1 MLIPPEANLY
11 PPFYIMSKR
20 YSKAVTSVCAA
31 AIFFLLLRTVNR
43 AFNHEPL
50 LRIGPLHGADL
61 WGKVLETGESRWRS
75 IQTRMSPDP
84 GSPPPFDNTNG
95 ESIFHSGKYLAI
107 YLGPPGQPEVNRK
120 GGGSAFQKFVA
131 HLPLNQASEIPLTE
145 TYFDVGIRRDPY
157 DRNME
162 DYQLGIRNTGEPHG
176 ILIVRSLHRGR
187 DPKLT
192 VSDAMFYSWREFA
205 TKLVGPGHSWRPIS
219 NLRYVIFDTIKV
231 RETVEVIEQAYS
243 KFNYLQKANSDLPIL
258 MGEFHHWLYKSK
270 EREMMLAMLGTPN
283 VASMARMLGDHFNE
297 LGHKCIIG
305 LATERID
312 EKWFLGAL
320 IGNEFGGE
328 CLDREVPD
336 VVKGD
341 RYIQEYKEEQAR
353 KEEVARQEAETE
365 EEEKAWK
372 EANEGLKKGKTRKP
386 LSETHPKE
394 EEGSGET
401 QGADG
406 VFISDRKPPTKEELA
421 EELANKEKDKTKD
434 DEEDSNLLPGETN
447 DERQAKLQRS
457 FRKQV
462 DRNVK
467 DLKKGAVIAD

>member
-1 MLIPPEANLY
+1 MLTPREAYFY
-11 PPFYIMSKR
+11 PPFFIMSKR
-20 YSKAVTSVCAA
+20 YSKAITTICVA

-61 WGKVLETGESRWRS
+61 WSKVLETGESRWRF
-75 IQTRMSPDP
+75 IAMRMSPDP

-95 ESIFHSGKYLAI
+95 ESIFHGGKYLAI
-107 YLGPPGQPEVNRK
+107 YLGPPGQPAENRK
-120 GGGSAFQKFVA
+120 GGGSAFQRFAA
-131 HLPLNQASEIPLTE
+131 HLPRDHASEIPLTE

-157 DRNME
+157 DKNME
-162 DYQLGIRNTGEPHG
+162 DYQIAIRNTGEPHG
-176 ILIVRSLHRGR
+176 MLIVRSLHRGR

-192 VSDAMFYSWREFA
+192 VSDALFYSWREFA
-205 TKLVGPGHSWRPIS
+205 TKLVGPGHPWRPIS

-243 KFNYLQKANSDLPIL
+243 KYNYLQKANSDPQIL
-258 MGEFHHWLYKSK
+258 VGEFHHWLYNSK

-283 VASMARMLGDHFNE
+283 VASMARMLADHFGE

-305 LATERID
+305 LATESID
-312 EKWFLGAL
+312 DKWFLGAL
-320 IGNEFGGE
+320 IGNVFGGE

-353 KEEVARQEAETE
+353 KEEVAQLEAEAE
-365 EEEKAWK
+365 EEEKAWR
-372 EANEGLKKGKTRKP
+372 EANEGLKKGKTQAP
-386 LSETHPKE
+386 M
-394 EEGSGET
+394 GET
-401 QGADG
+401 ESKEDADGGEKEGADG
-406 VFISDRKPPTKEELA
+406 AYTSEQKPPSKDKDA
-421 EELANKEKDKTKD
+421 EKEKQKYDED
-434 DEEDSNLLPGETN
+434 DDPNLLPGETKE
-447 DERQAKLQRS
+447 ERQAKLQRS
-457 FRKQV
+457 FRKQI